1 MIWLT
6 LAGSFIS
13 RASILLIRVAI
24 LASVAMDDFRDMSP
38 PLEAIDYEF
47 LGFFRLAPI
56 AGFSQLNPQIN
67 PNPDSHPFVRTLLN
81 IWFLT
86 GFSSDNLTHH
96 RESGTDSISPHHDE
110 GTELGGL

>member
-24 LASVAMDDFRDMSP
+24 LASAAMDDSRDRSP

-47 LGFFRLAPI
+47 LGFSE
-56 AGFSQLNPQIN
+56 AGSHCRVFSAK
-67 PNPDSHPFVRTLLN
+67 
-81 IWFLT
+81 
-86 GFSSDNLTHH
+86 SSNK
-96 RESGTDSISPHHDE
+96 S
-110 GTELGGL
+110 